1 LLTARLLQGRVYGR
15 WRGQLSER
23 KGQRCSRTLDGRA
36 AAAARAVS
44 AQAVDGRVGL
54 PMPTAALRARRWD
67 AVVVGG
73 GHNGLTAAAYLA
85 RAGWGVL
92 VLEGREQLGGA
103 CTIERPFEDDRFV
116 ISPCAYLL
124 GLFDPRVIDELNLSA
139 WGLRTLTMDP
149 TQWTPFDDGTALWQW
164 RDETRTARAVAA
176 LSPRDVE
183 GFRAYEA
190 VFERIRARL
199 RSGPLGDTWLGPAPD
214 QETVAGLFADDGEAR
229 DVIVGAPIADLIE
242 RHVRDPRLRRAL
254 HGQGIIGTFAGPRDP
269 GTAWVHAHHRLGLLG
284 GWGYVEG
291 GMGRVSFA
299 LADAA
304 RDAGAVLATGVPVAA
319 IEPGEGVRLEGG
331 ERIPARCV
339 VANPDPKRTLAL
351 VTGDVPSAFAARVA
365 AWRTDSPVLKINCAL
380 SRLPSFEAANG
391 DPTCFR
397 AQIEI
402 APSID
407 ETQAAC
413 AAARDGTPAPVWC
426 ELYFQSAYD
435 PTVAPPGAHTM
446 SVFAQYVPKGPA
458 DERARVVQ
466 REHAADAALGAIAR
480 FAPDVAHCVIDRQVL
495 GPADLEG
502 RLGLTGGHIFQG
514 EILPDQMWASR
525 FAPRTP
531 LAGLYLCGAATHPGG
546 SVIGT
551 NGRNAA
557 AAVLE
562 DLDGPALATAGTGGP

>member
-1 LLTARLLQGRVYGR
+1 MVTAQVEG
-15 WRGQLSER
+15 
-23 KGQRCSRTLDGRA
+23 DG
-36 AAAARAVS
+36 AARPSSGERLGRRRPRVS
-44 AQAVDGRVGL
+44 EVDGRVGL

-67 AVVVGG
+67 VVVVGG

-124 GLFDPRVIDELNLSA
+124 GLFDPRVIDELHLA
-139 WGLRTLTMDP
+139 GWGLRTLTMDP
-149 TQWTPFDDGTALWQW
+149 TQWTPFEDGTALWQW
-164 RDETRTARAVAA
+164 QDESRTARAVAT
-176 LSPRDVE
+176 LSPHDVD
-183 GFRAYEA
+183 GFLAYEA
-190 VFERIRARL
+190 IFERIRDRL
-199 RSGPLGDTWLGPAPD
+199 RRGPLGDTWLGPAPD
-214 QETVAGLFADDGEAR
+214 QDTVADLFADDPEAR
-229 DVIVGAPIADLIE
+229 DVIGGEPIADVVE
-242 RHVRDPRLRRAL
+242 RHVRDDRLRRAL

-291 GMGRVSFA
+291 GMGQVSFS

-304 RDAGAVLATGVPVAA
+304 RDAGAVLVSGVPVAA
-319 IEPGEGVRLEGG
+319 IEPGEGIRLEGG
-331 ERIPARCV
+331 ERIAARCV

-351 VTGDVPSAFAARVA
+351 VTGEVPPAFAARVA
-365 AWRTDSPVLKINCAL
+365 AWRTDSPVLKVNCGL
-380 SRLPSFEAANG
+380 SRLPRFAAADGN
-391 DPTCFR
+391 PTCLR
-397 AQIEI
+397 AQVEI
-402 APSID
+402 APSIE

-413 AAARDGTPAPVWC
+413 DRARQGTPAPVWC
-426 ELYFQSAYD
+426 ELHFQSVYD
-435 PTVAPPGAHTM
+435 PSVAPPGTHTM
-446 SVFAQYVPKGPA
+446 SVFAQYVPAGPN
-458 DERARVVQ
+458 DEAARVVQ
-466 REHAADAALGAIAR
+466 RERAADAALGAIAR
-480 FAPDVAHCVIDRQVL
+480 YAPDVARCVIERQVL
-495 GPADLEG
+495 GPTDLET

-514 EILPDQMWASR
+514 DILPDQMWASR

-531 LAGLYLCGAATHPGG
+531 VPGLYLCGAATHPGG

-562 DLDGPALATAGTGGP
+562 DLGGPTLAPPRVAASR